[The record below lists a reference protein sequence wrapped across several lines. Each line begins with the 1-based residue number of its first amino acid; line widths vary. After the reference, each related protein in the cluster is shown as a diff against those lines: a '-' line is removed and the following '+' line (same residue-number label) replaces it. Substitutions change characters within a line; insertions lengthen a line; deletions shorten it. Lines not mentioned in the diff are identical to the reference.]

1 MKEYLYYGLKVTE
14 TDRQKLMEWLQN
26 SDYDYLFEECS
37 EVFIDHCTI
46 MHKSQ
51 HDNTTADYLDW
62 RLNSTEFIYI
72 TGIGWNDKAT
82 AFKVAKTGTISLC
95 KNEIP
100 HITIGTYSKGKPVDS
115 NTITN
120 WKSIKPI
127 MITTIIE
134 KVWKS

>member
-14 TDRQKLMEWLQN
+14 ADRQKLMEWLQN

-37 EVFIDHCTI
+37 NVLIDHCTL
-46 MHKSQ
+46 MHRSQ
-51 HDNTTADYLDW
+51 HDDATADFLDW
-62 RLNSTEFIYI
+62 RINAMQPIYI
-72 TGIGWNDKAT
+72 NGIGWNDKAI
-82 AFKVAKTGTISLC
+82 AFRVVKTNITNLC
-95 KNEIP
+95 MNEIP
-100 HITIGTYSKGKPVDS
+100 HITIGTYGKGKPVDS

-120 WKSIKPI
+120 WKSINPI